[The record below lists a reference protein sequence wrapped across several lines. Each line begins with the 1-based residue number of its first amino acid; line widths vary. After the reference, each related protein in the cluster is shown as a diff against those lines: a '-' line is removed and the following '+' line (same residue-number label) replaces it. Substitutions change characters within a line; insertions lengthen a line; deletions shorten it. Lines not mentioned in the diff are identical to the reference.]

1 MKKIIFTIAILG
13 TLTITSC
20 KDFLDLKPT
29 NSIVALESMK
39 NVSEANIAMN
49 GVYNRLAGSNLY
61 GRRTLTYADL
71 RGGDLY
77 VPSNGRSDDSF
88 FLFNHEESRN
98 NYGSFWDSYYNVI
111 MLVNNVLENI
121 QEGNVKTTNTTE
133 EATLNDIKGQALT
146 VRALAHFDLVRLY
159 GAPYLKPGAPTSY
172 GVPIV
177 TTVLDAQAKVLRNTV
192 ADVYTQ
198 IITDLTAAIPLMKTT
213 KTNGKLNQ
221 YGAKALLARVY
232 LTKGDYDNAYT
243 TATSMLTGSPY
254 TLYTNAQWV
263 SSWATAYGAESIFEI
278 AMSTNDGTG
287 LGNSSLT
294 SFYAPMYYNSAYLAG
309 GVASTI
315 FLNLL
320 GEDPTDVR
328 WGIMDLD
335 EYGNSIRNPTRSIP
349 NRKGWIKKYMGDK
362 TDVVTATNVKVIR
375 LSEVYLI
382 AAEAAI
388 KKTTPDKASAVLY
401 LNAIRKRAPALALAD
416 AGMSV
421 STLET
426 LILNEKSKE
435 LIGEGHRYFDLMRLG
450 KTITFD
456 NPSTMFNEPVLV
468 TNGRGVT
475 VNWDFNRTI
484 LPISDYEINAN
495 PGLADQQNPG
505 YR

>member
-1 MKKIIFTIAILG
+1 
-13 TLTITSC
+13 
-20 KDFLDLKPT
+20 
-29 NSIVALESMK
+29 
-39 NVSEANIAMN
+39 
-49 GVYNRLAGSNLY
+49 
-61 GRRTLTYADL
+61 
-71 RGGDLY
+71 
-77 VPSNGRSDDSF
+77 
-88 FLFNHEESRN
+88 
-98 NYGSFWDSYYNVI
+98 
-111 MLVNNVLENI
+111 
-121 QEGNVKTTNTTE
+121 
-133 EATLNDIKGQALT
+133 
-146 VRALAHFDLVRLY
+146 
-159 GAPYLKPGAPTSY
+159 
-172 GVPIV
+172 
-177 TTVLDAQAKVLRNTV
+177 
-192 ADVYTQ
+192 
-198 IITDLTAAIPLMKTT
+198 
-213 KTNGKLNQ
+213 
-221 YGAKALLARVY
+221 
-232 LTKGDYDNAYT
+232 
-243 TATSMLTGSPY
+243 
-254 TLYTNAQWV
+254 
-263 SSWATAYGAESIFEI
+263 
-278 AMSTNDGTG
+278 
-287 LGNSSLT
+287 
-294 SFYAPMYYNSAYLAG
+294 MYYNSAYLAG

-362 TDVVTATNVKVIR
+362 TDVVTATNIKVIR

-401 LNAIRKRAPALALAD
+401 LNAIRKRSPALALAD